1 MKILKSWINDFIEI
15 KNLGAD
21 LDNILVNSGL
31 EIDTKSSQIN
41 EQVYDLDVTSNRGDC
56 LSHIGVARE
65 IAAFSGS
72 SVKKKPIKLMK
83 PDPEHAANKIQLN
96 IKDNKLCPQYFAR
109 IIDGVKIAPSPD
121 WMQKRLIACGAK
133 PINNVVDVTNYV
145 LLDLGHP
152 LHVFD
157 YKKIT
162 DSKIIVRRAKNNE
175 EIVTLDG
182 EIRKLSSK
190 MLVIAD
196 SKKPIALAGI
206 IGGENSEVDNGT
218 ETVVLEAAEFDK
230 KNIRKTAKDL
240 NIVTEASYRFER
252 GIDSG
257 GIEYAINKAAN
268 LIVKITQGTILRGLV
283 SYNSN
288 LEKKVIKIEYDK
300 INRLLGTEI
309 SPEEI
314 NHMLKLLGFEIAA
327 GFCQVPSWRHDI
339 DIWQDLTEEVGKIYG
354 YRNIKRLALIKERNS
369 LKTSFYY
376 IQKIKDTLSDAGVV
390 EIMNYPFLS
399 EEDTKATKIEKHNL
413 LEILNPLQE
422 ENKYLRNSLLPGL
435 LKNIAKNPAF
445 DKIEIFEI
453 GNVFAKT
460 KENVNLGIAL
470 SGKKAQKIEDLL
482 EILTE
487 KISLNKSDF
496 KTMIIEKDELVK
508 FKIKKEL
515 VSVAEINLSK
525 IIDGLKIDQKLNLR
539 INKKKITYRKV
550 SKFPSVV
557 RDLAFVVNNTVGSN
571 DVANEIYQASKLINN
586 VELFDEYK
594 SEKIGKN
601 MKNIAYHIFIQS
613 DDKTLNESEAKEI
626 IKDIIKNIELKYKA
640 KLRK

>member
-1 MKILKSWINDFIEI
+1 
-15 KNLGAD
+15 
-21 LDNILVNSGL
+21 
-31 EIDTKSSQIN
+31 
-41 EQVYDLDVTSNRGDC
+41 
-56 LSHIGVARE
+56 
-65 IAAFSGS
+65 
-72 SVKKKPIKLMK
+72 
-83 PDPEHAANKIQLN
+83 
-96 IKDNKLCPQYFAR
+96 
-109 IIDGVKIAPSPD
+109 
-121 WMQKRLIACGAK
+121 
-133 PINNVVDVTNYV
+133 
-145 LLDLGHP
+145 
-152 LHVFD
+152 
-157 YKKIT
+157 
-162 DSKIIVRRAKNNE
+162 
-175 EIVTLDG
+175 
-182 EIRKLSSK
+182 
-190 MLVIAD
+190 
-196 SKKPIALAGI
+196 
-206 IGGENSEVDNGT
+206 
-218 ETVVLEAAEFDK
+218 
-230 KNIRKTAKDL
+230 
-240 NIVTEASYRFER
+240 
-252 GIDSG
+252 
-257 GIEYAINKAAN
+257 
-268 LIVKITQGTILRGLV
+268 
-283 SYNSN
+283 
-288 LEKKVIKIEYDK
+288 
-300 INRLLGTEI
+300 
-309 SPEEI
+309 
-314 NHMLKLLGFEIAA
+314 
-327 GFCQVPSWRHDI
+327 
-339 DIWQDLTEEVGKIYG
+339 
-354 YRNIKRLALIKERNS
+354 LALIKERNS